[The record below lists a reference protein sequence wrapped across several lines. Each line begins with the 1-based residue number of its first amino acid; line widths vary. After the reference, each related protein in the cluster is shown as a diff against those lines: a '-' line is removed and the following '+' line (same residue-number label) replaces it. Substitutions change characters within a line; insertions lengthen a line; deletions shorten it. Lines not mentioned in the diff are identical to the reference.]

1 MRAPKINFF
10 SKINRKKTLGLA
22 GTLILGLWLP
32 SSANAVDFSQKGKNW
47 KAKIKSQYVYDSNVT
62 QNPIEGRDVPL
73 SLRGADNDDSA
84 INYDAFASY
93 TVNFTKKFKVEGS
106 YEIDGTTYFELSRY
120 DLITQMFG
128 LKPVYNISPLANI
141 TFQYFY
147 FHNINDGNS
156 FSGVNYISPSFNHF
170 SKKFGVTRLYL
181 KYKSTDNF
189 VNQGRDADS
198 YGVGFKHIY
207 LFSNYQNN
215 VGIGYE
221 YSNDDTAGNFDRDIH
236 TVTVSSKVSLPLDVV
251 MNTSYRYSNRDYRTF
266 LATTAPNTREDFFH
280 TFRANFQKV
289 FLKNFGIIE
298 KVLGNVKYTYNFN
311 DSNTEF
317 REYQN
322 HRVDVG
328 LDVRF

>member
-1 MRAPKINFF
+1 MVVATKNIRWKLFLSMAGAIFF
-10 SKINRKKTLGLA
+10 A
-22 GTLILGLWLP
+22 ILSPLQ
-32 SSANAVDFSQKGKNW
+32 ADAVDFSQKGKNW
-47 KAKIKSQYVYDSNVT
+47 KAKVKTLYVYDSNVT

-73 SLRGADNDDSA
+73 SLRGNDKDDSA

-93 TVNFTKKFKVEGS
+93 TFNFTKKFKVEGS
-106 YEIDGTTYFELSRY
+106 YEIDGTTYFELSRF

-128 LKPVYNISPLANI
+128 VKPVYNITPLSNI
-141 TFQYFY
+141 TLQYFY

-156 FSGVNYISPSFNHF
+156 FSGINFVSPSFNHF
-170 SKKFGVTRLYL
+170 SKKFGVTRIFM
-181 KYKSTDNF
+181 KYKNTDNF

-221 YSNDDTAGNFDRDIH
+221 YTNEDTAGNFDRDIH
-236 TVTVSSKVSLPLDVV
+236 TLSVSSKVSLPLDVV
-251 MNTSYRYSNRDYRTF
+251 MNAAYYYSNRDYRTF
-266 LATTAPNTREDFFH
+266 LATTVTNTREDYYH
-280 TFRANFQKV
+280 TFRSNFQKE
-289 FLKNFGIIE
+289 LLRNFGFVE
-298 KVLGNVKYTYNFN
+298 KVLGNVKYTYHFN

-328 LDVRF
+328 LDIRF

>member
-1 MRAPKINFF
+1 MVVTTKNLRWKLLLSMAWAVFF
-10 SKINRKKTLGLA
+10 AVLSPLQVE
-22 GTLILGLWLP
+22 
-32 SSANAVDFSQKGKNW
+32 AVDFSQKGKNW
-47 KAKIKSQYVYDSNVT
+47 KAKVKTLYVYDSNVT
-62 QNPIEGRDVPL
+62 QNPNEARDVPL
-73 SLRGADNDDSA
+73 SLRGNDKDDSA

-93 TVNFTKKFKVEGS
+93 TFKFTKKFKVEGS
-106 YEIDGTTYFELSRY
+106 YEIDGTTYFELSRF

-128 LKPVYNISPLANI
+128 VKPVYNINPLTNI

-156 FSGVNYISPSFNHF
+156 FSGINYISPSFNHF
-170 SKKFGVTRLYL
+170 SKKYGVTRIFM
-181 KYKSTDNF
+181 KYKNTDNF

-198 YGVGFKHIY
+198 YGVGFRHIY

-215 VGIGYE
+215 IGFGYE
-221 YSNDDTAGNFDRDIH
+221 YGNDDTAGNFDRDIH
-236 TVTVSSKVSLPLDVV
+236 TATVSSKVSLPLDVI
-251 MNTSYRYSNRDYRTF
+251 MNTTYQYSNRDYRTF
-266 LATTAPNTREDFFH
+266 LATTATNTREDYYH
-280 TFRANFQKV
+280 TFRANFQKEL
-289 FLKNFGIIE
+289 LKNFGIIE
-298 KVLGNVKYTYNFN
+298 KVLGKVKYTYHFN